1 MEGASVTSPAR
12 PGALPDAWI
21 GRIFGRFEDFYGAR
35 FLDAWRGTDL
45 ARVKATWAEKL
56 AGFSDQPE
64 RIGFALNAL
73 EHHPFPPTL
82 PEFLALCRQAPPPN
96 RPALP
101 EPKIAPEV
109 AAARAK
115 QAQEQ
120 AVTAIR
126 NPPGHAWAVRVLAD
140 IAAGVCLPAITERY
154 AIEAL
159 VELGLIEKVPAEYVA
174 LDRAAWRAAM
184 AERKAV

>member
-1 MEGASVTSPAR
+1 MQGETNATLLAR
-12 PGALPDAWI
+12 PSALPETWI
-21 GRIFGRFEDFYGAR
+21 GRIFGRMEDFYGAR

-45 ARVKATWAEKL
+45 ARVKATWAGKL
-56 AGFSDQPE
+56 AGFADQPE

-101 EPKIAPEV
+101 EPKIDPEV
-109 AAARAK
+109 AADRAR
-115 QAQEQ
+115 QVQEK
-120 AVTAIR
+120 AVAAMRNPTHHHWAIR
-126 NPPGHAWAVRVLAD
+126 ILSD
-140 IAAGVCLPAITERY
+140 IAAGVVLPRISEQF

-159 VELGLIEKVPAEYVA
+159 QNVGKIDETPAEYVA
-174 LDRAAWRAAM
+174 LNRPVWRQLTQVAA
-184 AERKAV
+184 